1 MRIQRVLL
9 SLVVIGLLSLVREIE
24 AKPAR
29 ILLDTDVD
37 TDDFFALLYLLKL
50 NRSEIDL
57 KAITISTNAWAD
69 AGHAV
74 NQVYDM
80 LYMMDRDDI
89 LVGVGGEGGISSD
102 GTIFR
107 NVGGYLPIIEQVITN
122 SYIMLNKCHECNID
136 TSGFCGLKTLVLIG
150 QGMSTF
156 GDCRYRQ
163 AVPIGLGGR
172 LDIDTNYGLRRSF
185 LPQGKR
191 KYTPLRQPTTQQVMI
206 ETISKGPTTL
216 FVIGSHT
223 NIAIFLMSNPDLKKN
238 IEHIYVMGGG
248 VRSKNPTGCCP
259 KNDTS
264 CTPKQCGDH
273 GNMFTGYTS
282 NPYAEFNIFG
292 DPFAAYQVRTSVS
305 DACNLN
311 SVVIMAICQL
321 ILKNSYSIYLQVIH
335 SGIPVTLVPLDATNT
350 IPITEQF
357 FEAFEDNQNTYE
369 AQYIFRSLKMARDTW
384 FDGQFYT
391 SYFMWDS
398 FTSGVAASIMRNS
411 KADGENEF
419 AEMEYMN
426 ITVVTSNE
434 PYGVSDGSNPFFSG
448 RTIPKFNLQKDG
460 VHSGHVQEG
469 IRDPFCF
476 AKNNKTGQCQDGYT
490 KEVTGPDAVRVLV
503 ATKAKPNQH
512 SNSLL
517 DREYFIS
524 FLDVLNLPQ
533 NAGRFNFTTE
543 FPYYKEVLY
552 KPDFGMQKLGKS
564 VVFDMDMSAGDFIS
578 LIYLLK
584 VPVEVINLKGILVS
598 GTGWANAATIDIVYD
613 ILHMMGRDD
622 IPVGR
627 GEVIALGQP
636 NPSFTA
642 VGDCKY
648 IKAIP
653 HGGGGLLDSDTLYG
667 FARDLPRSPRGHTAE
682 NSVKYGAPRDT
693 DHPELRQPLALEV
706 WQSISKSLA
715 PGSKVTI
722 LTSGPLTNLA
732 QIIQSEKNLSSVVEN
747 VYVVGGHISYSEK
760 DLGNLFSVSSN
771 KFAEFNMFLDPIA
784 AKIVLESELNVTL
797 IPLNVQRQVSSF
809 PEILKRLQLKRK
821 TPEAV
826 FTYRLLSRLYRLQQK
841 HHRYH
846 HMDTFLGEILG
857 SVILAS
863 DQHLNPTL
871 QVLPVKVSATGDISK
886 DGQTIIDEVHGKSVK
901 VIESIDTRKYFAELA
916 SLLGEK
922 KQTAVIASY
931 NQQKKLWSTPA
942 NHA

>member
-1 MRIQRVLL
+1 MRIQRALIWSLL
-9 SLVVIGLLSLVREIE
+9 SLLGIGLLFHEIE
-24 AKPAR
+24 AQPRR
-29 ILLDTDVD
+29 ILFDTDVD

-50 NRSEIDL
+50 NRSEIDI
-57 KAITISTNAWAD
+57 KAITINTNAWTD

-89 LVGVGGEGGISSD
+89 MVGVGGEGGISSN
-102 GTIFR
+102 GTIYP
-107 NVGGYLPIIEQVITN
+107 NVGGYLPIIEQ
-122 SYIMLNKCHECNID
+122 
-136 TSGFCGLKTLVLIG
+136 
-150 QGMSTF
+150 GMSTY

-163 AVPIGLGGR
+163 AIPIGLGGR

-191 KYTPLRQPTTQQVMI
+191 KYSPLRQPTTQQVMI
-206 ETISKGPTTL
+206 DTISKGPTTV

-223 NIAIFLMSNPDLKKN
+223 NLAIFLMSNPQLKKN

-259 KNDTS
+259 KNANSS
-264 CTPKQCGDH
+264 CTPKQCGDR

-282 NPYAEFNIFG
+282 NPYVEFNIFG
-292 DPFAAYQVRTSVS
+292 DPFAAY
-305 DACNLN
+305 
-311 SVVIMAICQL
+311 
-321 ILKNSYSIYLQVIH
+321 QVIH

-357 FEAFEDNQNTYE
+357 FESFERNQHTYE
-369 AQYIFRSLKMARDTW
+369 AQYIFQSLKLARDTW
-384 FDGQFYT
+384 FDDQFYT

-398 FTSGVAASIMRNS
+398 FTSGVAASIMRSNS
-411 KADGENEF
+411 KVDGENEF

-426 ITVVTSNE
+426 ITVITSNE
-434 PYGVSDGSNPFFSG
+434 PYGVSDGSNPFFAG
-448 RTIPKFNLQKDG
+448 RKIPKFNLQKDG
-460 VHSGHVQEG
+460 VHSGHVQQG
-469 IRDPFCF
+469 LRDPFCF
-476 AKNNKTGQCQDGYT
+476 AKNNKGKCQDGYT
-490 KEVTGPDAVRVLV
+490 KEVNGDPDGVRVLV
-503 ATKAKPNQH
+503 ATKAKPNQL

-517 DREYFIS
+517 DREYFVS

-552 KPDFGMQKLGKS
+552 KPDFGTRKLGKS

-598 GTGWANAATIDIVYD
+598 ATGWASAATIDIIYD

-627 GEVIALGQP
+627 GDVFGLGQP

-667 FARDLPRSPRGHTAE
+667 FARDLPRSPRRHTAE

-706 WQSISKSLA
+706 WQNISKSLA
-715 PGSKVTI
+715 PGSKITI
-722 LTSGPLTNLA
+722 LANGPLTNLA

-747 VYVVGGHISYSEK
+747 VYVVGGHLSNSRT
-760 DLGNLFSVSSN
+760 DLGNLFSVPSN
-771 KFAEFNMFLDPIA
+771 EFAEFNMFLDPMA
-784 AKIVLESELNVTL
+784 AKVVLESELNVTL

-809 PEILKRLQLKRK
+809 PEMLKRLQLKK
-821 TPEAV
+821 TTPEAV
-826 FTYRLLSRLYRLQQK
+826 FTYRLLSRLHRLQQK
-841 HHRYH
+841 HRRYH

-857 SVILAS
+857 AVILAC
-863 DQHLNPTL
+863 DQHLNPTFK
-871 QVLPVKVSATGDISK
+871 VKPVDVSATGDVSK
-886 DGQTIIDEVHGKSVK
+886 DGQTIIDEIHGKLVK
-901 VIESIDTRKYFAELA
+901 VIESVDNRKYFAEFA
-916 SLLGEK
+916 NLLGEK
-922 KQTAVIASY
+922 KQTAVIGSF
-931 NQQKKLWSTPA
+931 NQQKKIWSTPPT
-942 NHA
+942 NHT

>member
-1 MRIQRVLL
+1 MRIQRAIIWLL
-9 SLVVIGLLSLVREIE
+9 FSLLGIGLLLHEIE
-24 AKPAR
+24 ATKPRR

-50 NRSEIDL
+50 NRSEIDI
-57 KAITISTNAWAD
+57 KAITINTNAWTD

-89 LVGVGGEGGISSD
+89 MVGVGGEGGISPN
-102 GTIFR
+102 GTIYP
-107 NVGGYLPIIEQVITN
+107 NVGGYLPIIEQ
-122 SYIMLNKCHECNID
+122 
-136 TSGFCGLKTLVLIG
+136 
-150 QGMSTF
+150 GMSTY

-163 AVPIGLGGR
+163 AIPIGLGGR

-191 KYTPLRQPTTQQVMI
+191 KYSPLRQPTTQQVMI
-206 ETISKGPTTL
+206 DTISNGPTTV

-223 NIAIFLMSNPDLKKN
+223 NLAIFLMSNPRLKKN

-259 KNDTS
+259 KNANS
-264 CTPKQCGDH
+264 CTPKQCGDR

-282 NPYAEFNIFG
+282 NPYVEFNIFG
-292 DPFAAYQVRTSVS
+292 DPFAAY
-305 DACNLN
+305 
-311 SVVIMAICQL
+311 
-321 ILKNSYSIYLQVIH
+321 QVIH

-357 FEAFEDNQNTYE
+357 FKSFERNQHTYE
-369 AQYIFRSLKMARDTW
+369 AQYIFQSLKLARDTW
-384 FDGQFYT
+384 FDDQFYT

-411 KADGENEF
+411 KVDGENEF

-426 ITVVTSNE
+426 ITVITSNE
-434 PYGVSDGSNPFFSG
+434 PYGVSDGSNPFFAG
-448 RTIPKFNLQKDG
+448 RSIPKFNLQKDG
-460 VHSGHVQEG
+460 VHSGHVQQG
-469 IRDPFCF
+469 LRDPFCF
-476 AKNNKTGQCQDGYT
+476 AKNNTKKCQDGYT
-490 KEVTGPDAVRVLV
+490 KEVTGDPDGVRVLV
-503 ATKAKPNQH
+503 ATKAKPNQL

-524 FLDVLNLPQ
+524 FLDVLNLPR

-552 KPDFGMQKLGKS
+552 KPDFGMRKLGKS

-598 GTGWANAATIDIVYD
+598 GTGWANPATIDIIYD

-627 GEVIALGQP
+627 GDVFALGQP

-667 FARDLPRSPRGHTAE
+667 FARDLPRSPRRHTAE

-706 WQSISKSLA
+706 WQNISKSLA
-715 PGSKVTI
+715 PGSKITI
-722 LTSGPLTNLA
+722 LTNGPLTNLA

-747 VYVVGGHISYSEK
+747 VYVVGGHLSYSRK
-760 DLGNLFSVSSN
+760 DLGNLFSVPSN
-771 KFAEFNMFLDPIA
+771 EFAEFNMFLDPMA
-784 AKIVLESELNVTL
+784 AKVVLESELNITL
-797 IPLNVQRQVSSF
+797 IPLSVQRQISSF
-809 PEILKRLQLKRK
+809 PEILKRLQLKKK

-841 HHRYH
+841 HRRYH
-846 HMDTFLGEILG
+846 HLDTFLGEILG
-857 SVILAS
+857 AVILAC
-863 DQHLNPTL
+863 DQHLNPTFK
-871 QVLPVKVSATGDISK
+871 VKPVNVSATGDVSK
-886 DGQTIIDEVHGKSVK
+886 DGQTIIDAVHGKLVK
-901 VIESIDTRKYFAELA
+901 VIESVDNRKYFAEFA
-916 SLLGEK
+916 NLLGEK
-922 KQTAVIASY
+922 KQTAVIGSF
-931 NQQKKLWSTPA
+931 NQQKRIWSTPPA
-942 NHA
+942 NHT

>member
-1 MRIQRVLL
+1 MRIQRVLIWL
-9 SLVVIGLLSLVREIE
+9 LIIGLLLEIE
-24 AKPAR
+24 AKPQRR

-89 LVGVGGEGGISSD
+89 MVGVGGEGGISPN
-102 GTIFR
+102 GTIYP
-107 NVGGYLPIIEQVITN
+107 NVGGYLPIIEQ
-122 SYIMLNKCHECNID
+122 D
-136 TSGFCGLKTLVLIG
+136 
-150 QGMSTF
+150 MSTY
-156 GDCRYRQ
+156 GGCRYRQ
-163 AVPIGLGGR
+163 AIPIGLGGR

-191 KYTPLRQPTTQQVMI
+191 KYSPLRQPTTQQVMI
-206 ETISKGPTTL
+206 ETISEGPTTL
-216 FVIGSHT
+216 IVIGSHT
-223 NIAIFLMSNPDLKKN
+223 NIAIFLMSNPQLKKN

-259 KNDTS
+259 KNANSS
-264 CTPKQCGDH
+264 CTPKQCDDH
-273 GNMFTGYTS
+273 GNMFTVYTG

-292 DPFAAYQVRTSVS
+292 DPFAAY
-305 DACNLN
+305 
-311 SVVIMAICQL
+311 
-321 ILKNSYSIYLQVIH
+321 QVIH

-350 IPITEQF
+350 IPITKQF
-357 FEAFEDNQNTYE
+357 FESFERSQNTYE
-369 AQYIFRSLKMARDTW
+369 AQYIFQSLKMARDTW
-384 FDGQFYT
+384 FDDQFYT

-411 KADGENEF
+411 KVDGENEF

-434 PYGVSDGSNPFFSG
+434 PFGVSDGSNPFFSG

-460 VHSGHVQEG
+460 IHSGHVQKG
-469 IRDPFCF
+469 VRDPFCF
-476 AKNNKTGQCQDGYT
+476 VKNEKGKCQDGYT
-490 KEVTGPDAVRVLV
+490 KEVTGPDGVRVLV
-503 ATKAKPNQH
+503 ATKAKPNQL

-552 KPDFGMQKLGKS
+552 KPDFGMRKLGKS

-598 GTGWANAATIDIVYD
+598 GTGWANAATIDIIYD

-627 GEVIALGQP
+627 GDVFALGQP

-667 FARDLPRSPRGHTAE
+667 FARDLPRSPRRHTAE
-682 NSVKYGAPRDT
+682 NSEKHGAPRDT

-715 PGSKVTI
+715 PGSKITI
-722 LTSGPLTNLA
+722 LTNGPLTNLA

-747 VYVVGGHISYSEK
+747 MYVVGGHLSYSRT
-760 DLGNLFSVSSN
+760 DLGNLFSVPSN
-771 KFAEFNMFLDPIA
+771 KYAEFNMFLDPMA
-784 AKIVLESELNVTL
+784 AKIVLESELDVTL

-809 PEILKRLQLKRK
+809 PEILKRLQLKK
-821 TPEAV
+821 ETPEAV

-857 SVILAS
+857 AVILAC
-863 DQHLNPTL
+863 DQHLNPTF
-871 QVLPVKVSATGDISK
+871 QVKPVNVSATGDVSK
-886 DGQTIIDEVHGKSVK
+886 DGQTIIDEIHGKPVK
-901 VIESIDTRKYFAELA
+901 VIESIDSRNYFAEFVN
-916 SLLGEK
+916 LLGEK
-922 KQTAVIASY
+922 KQTAVIGSF
-931 NQQKKLWSTPA
+931 NQQKKIWSTPT
-942 NHA
+942 NHT